1 MKKYLIYS
9 IVLAV
14 ILFVGSL
21 ITLMIYEVTKL
32 PDSLNRIITEVEEFT
47 NHEFQLDFN
56 KKFTSNLTYDTGLD
70 GQSIYESQYF
80 WQGIQLDIEVDL
92 VNADV
97 TVQKTDGDHIEVAIE
112 TKVPERYR
120 IDFDGRELQ
129 IKEKK
134 QVRFWLF
141 GWNNYQKAQVV
152 IKVPTV
158 SVDVNL
164 ETINGDVMIELSG
177 IDLAA
182 STVNGDVTIS
192 HSAFT
197 QANLSVVNG
206 EIFVTD
212 SNVSNV
218 LCLQTVN
225 GSLDVERVKADRFI
239 AETVKGDFLLSDISG
254 RGLSTSTVN
263 GDFSGYNIY
272 LSEIAVDKLNG
283 SFKLVNEDSTY
294 QIQSLKLSGLQK
306 NHEIQANILNIS
318 YN

>member
-1 MKKYLIYS
+1 M
-9 IVLAV
+9 
-14 ILFVGSL
+14 
-21 ITLMIYEVTKL
+21 
-32 PDSLNRIITEVEEFT
+32 
-47 NHEFQLDFN
+47 
-56 KKFTSNLTYDTGLD
+56 
-70 GQSIYESQYF
+70 
-80 WQGIQLDIEVDL
+80 
-92 VNADV
+92 NADV

-152 IKVPTV
+152 IKVPTE

-164 ETINGDVMIELSG
+164 ETI
-177 IDLAA
+177 
-182 STVNGDVTIS
+182 NGDVTIS

>member
-1 MKKYLIYS
+1 M
-9 IVLAV
+9 
-14 ILFVGSL
+14 
-21 ITLMIYEVTKL
+21 
-32 PDSLNRIITEVEEFT
+32 
-47 NHEFQLDFN
+47 
-56 KKFTSNLTYDTGLD
+56 
-70 GQSIYESQYF
+70 
-80 WQGIQLDIEVDL
+80 
-92 VNADV
+92 
-97 TVQKTDGDHIEVAIE
+97 
-112 TKVPERYR
+112 
-120 IDFDGRELQ
+120 
-129 IKEKK
+129 
-134 QVRFWLF
+134 
-141 GWNNYQKAQVV
+141 
-152 IKVPTV
+152 
-158 SVDVNL
+158 NL

>member
-21 ITLMIYEVTKL
+21 ITLMVYEITKL
-32 PDSLNRIITEVEEFT
+32 PDSLHRIIKEVEEFT

-56 KKFTSNLTYDTGLD
+56 EKFISNLMYETGLD
-70 GQSIYESQYF
+70 GQSIHESQYF
-80 WQGIQLDIEVDL
+80 WEGLELDIEVDL
-92 VNADV
+92 VNADI
-97 TVQKTDGDHIEVAIE
+97 TVQKVDGDQIAVAIE
-112 TKVPERYR
+112 TKNPERYR
-120 IDFDGRELQ
+120 IDFDRSELQ

-141 GWNNYQKAQVV
+141 GWNNYHKAQVV
-152 IKVPTV
+152 IKVPTE

-164 ETINGDVMIELSG
+164 ETINGDLMIQLSG
-177 IDLAA
+177 IDLEA

-197 QANLSVVNG
+197 EANLSAVNG

-239 AETVKGDFLLSDISG
+239 AETVNGDFLLSDISG

-263 GDFSGYNIY
+263 GDFNWYNVY
-272 LSEIAVDKLNG
+272 MSEIEVDKLNG

>member
-56 KKFTSNLTYDTGLD
+56 KKFTSNLTYETGLD

-80 WQGIQLDIEVDL
+80 WQGIQLDIEADL

-141 GWNNYQKAQVV
+141 G
-152 IKVPTV
+152 
-158 SVDVNL
+158 
-164 ETINGDVMIELSG
+164 
-177 IDLAA
+177 
-182 STVNGDVTIS
+182 
-192 HSAFT
+192 F
-197 QANLSVVNG
+197 
-206 EIFVTD
+206 
-212 SNVSNV
+212 
-218 LCLQTVN
+218 
-225 GSLDVERVKADRFI
+225 
-239 AETVKGDFLLSDISG
+239 FL
-254 RGLSTSTVN
+254 N
-263 GDFSGYNIY
+263 
-272 LSEIAVDKLNG
+272 
-283 SFKLVNEDSTY
+283 
-294 QIQSLKLSGLQK
+294 
-306 NHEIQANILNIS
+306 
-318 YN
+318 

>member
-1 MKKYLIYS
+1 M
-9 IVLAV
+9 
-14 ILFVGSL
+14 
-21 ITLMIYEVTKL
+21 TLETSKGK
-32 PDSLNRIITEVEEFT
+32 TVEAR
-47 NHEFQLDFN
+47 
-56 KKFTSNLTYDTGLD
+56 
-70 GQSIYESQYF
+70 
-80 WQGIQLDIEVDL
+80 WAWAPA
-92 VNADV
+92 NAD
-97 TVQKTDGDHIEVAIE
+97 GD
-112 TKVPERYR
+112 
-120 IDFDGRELQ
+120 L
-129 IKEKK
+129 
-134 QVRFWLF
+134 
-141 GWNNYQKAQVV
+141 
-152 IKVPTV
+152 
-158 SVDVNL
+158 
-164 ETINGDVMIELSG
+164 MIELAG
-177 IDLAA
+177 TDLEA
-182 STVNGDVTIS
+182 STVNGDVAIS

-197 QANLSVVNG
+197 EANLSTVNG

-218 LCLQTVN
+218 LCLQNVN